1 VDRAAKR
8 ELVTSLHDVFKDT
21 GVIVVAHYAG
31 MSVAQ
36 MTDYRRR
43 VKEAGGT
50 VKVAKNRLAKLALQG
65 TDAAGMADLFK
76 GPTCI
81 AFSKDP
87 VAAAKVSVRYAKEND
102 KLVILGG
109 AMGRTVLDPGGV
121 KALAEL
127 PSLDELRAKLIGL
140 VQAPMAKIAR
150 VVKEPGAKLARVIQ
164 AKASKAESA

>member
-1 VDRAAKR
+1 MDRAAKR
-8 ELVTSLHDVFKDT
+8 ELVTSLHGVFKDT

-43 VKEAGGT
+43 IKEAGGT

-87 VAAAKVSVRYAKEND
+87 VAAAKVSVRYAREND

-109 AMGRTVLDPGGV
+109 AMGQTVLDPGGV

-127 PSLDELRAKLIGL
+127 PSLDELRATLIGL